1 MKVARRILKE
11 RILASGTIDPEAFQ
25 LRNGEDGVS
34 LVCLELPCTK
44 KRIQWVE
51 SKIKGEW
58 RCYTADEIR
67 RFGIEVEQGK
77 NCHALA
83 FYGSKYTQ
91 IPRSVANKILR
102 SGEQC
107 L

>member
-1 MKVARRILKE
+1 VKVARRILKE

-77 NCHALA
+77 KL
-83 FYGSKYTQ
+83 
-91 IPRSVANKILR
+91 PRVGILWLEVHTD
-102 SGEQC
+102 STIGCQ
-107 L
+107 